1 MPSISV
7 GIVWTIAAITQEAH
21 ADLAERISISAKEP
35 PMSTRPTDSVLLAL
49 HYQNENC
56 HPEGKIKVGI
66 AEREQAWRADMLAA
80 AKRLV
85 DGARTHGVP
94 IIHVRLA
101 VRPDYRDVI
110 QNAPLFRQWVEL
122 DAWKE
127 GTWGVE
133 FHEGLGPAGDELVV
147 THIRNNAFF
156 GSPLETLV
164 AMHEPRRLI
173 CAGVSTAY
181 AVESTVRHASDLG
194 YEVVVAAD
202 ACSTA
207 TRERHES
214 ALQAMALIA
223 TISDVDEIVRSMAAA
238 ARSD

>member
-1 MPSISV
+1 MVDTKEAPMNARS
-7 GIVWTIAAITQEAH
+7 AAS
-21 ADLAERISISAKEP
+21 L
-35 PMSTRPTDSVLLAL
+35 LLAL

-56 HPEGKIKVGI
+56 HPEGKIKVGVG
-66 AEREQAWRADMLAA
+66 EREQAWRTDMLAA
-80 AKRLV
+80 ARRLL
-85 DGARTHGVP
+85 DGARAHGVP

-110 QNAPLFRQWVEL
+110 QNGPLFRQWVEL
-122 DAWKE
+122 NAWQE
-127 GTWGVE
+127 GSWGVE
-133 FHEGLGPAGDELVV
+133 FHEGLEAIGDELIV

-164 AMHEPRRLI
+164 AMHRPRRLI

-202 ACSTA
+202 ACSTG

-223 TISDVDEIVRSMAAA
+223 TISEVDEIVRSMAAA
-238 ARSD
+238 RSD

>member
-1 MPSISV
+1 MN
-7 GIVWTIAAITQEAH
+7 GQ
-21 ADLAERISISAKEP
+21 
-35 PMSTRPTDSVLLAL
+35 STESLLLAL

-56 HPEGKIKVGI
+56 HPEGKIKVGVG
-66 AEREQAWRADMLAA
+66 EREQAWRTDVLTAA
-80 AKRLV
+80 RRLL
-85 DGARTHGVP
+85 DGARAHGVP

-101 VRPDYRDVI
+101 VRPDYRDVV
-110 QNAPLFRQWVEL
+110 QNGPLFRQWVEL
-122 DAWKE
+122 NAWQE
-127 GTWGVE
+127 GTWGVQ
-133 FHEGLGPAGDELVV
+133 FHEGLEPVGDELVV

-164 AMHEPRRLI
+164 AMHRPRRLI

-214 ALQAMALIA
+214 ALNAMALIA
-223 TISDVDEIVRSMAAA
+223 TISRVDAIVQGFAEGG
-238 ARSD
+238 SD